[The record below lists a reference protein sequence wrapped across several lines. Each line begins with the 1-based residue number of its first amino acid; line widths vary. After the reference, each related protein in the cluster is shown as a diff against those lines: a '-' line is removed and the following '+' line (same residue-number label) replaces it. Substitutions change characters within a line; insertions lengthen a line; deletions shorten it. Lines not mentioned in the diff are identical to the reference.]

1 MKFLIGLFA
10 RLPLP
15 VNHAIGAWLGRLVYR
30 LSSRYRL
37 RIEANLAQYARDA
50 GLDAARLAALRRDS
64 VREAGK
70 GFTELAVA
78 WMAPVDAAYALV
90 KQCSGWEHVAAAQAR
105 GRGIIFV
112 TPHLG
117 CYDIAGRYLESRLPV
132 MALYRPPKARWLE
145 PVMQAGRVRGEGAT
159 AQANAGGVRALLKT
173 LKKAGNIIILPDQV
187 PAAEQGGEGIWADF
201 FGKPAYTMTLLARL
215 AQSTGATVL
224 FFYGERL
231 AGGTGYHVRIEPM
244 PEPFSEDKTVA
255 ARQTNAMV
263 EKLVRMA
270 PAQYLWGYNR
280 YKHPAGAPLPPD
292 ASAAAASSNPAAPSN
307 PRAPSA

>member
-15 VNHAIGAWLGRLVYR
+15 ANHAFGAWLGRLVHR
-30 LSSRYRL
+30 LSPRYRT
-37 RIEANLAQYARDA
+37 RIEANLSLYCKHA
-50 GLDAARLAALRRDS
+50 GLDASNQAALGAQA

-78 WMAPVDAAYALV
+78 WMAPVDEAYALV
-90 KQCSGWEHVAAAQAR
+90 RACTGWEHVEAALAR
-105 GRGIIFV
+105 GKGIIFV

-132 MALYRPPKARWLE
+132 LALYRPPKVKWLE

-159 AQANAGGVRALLKT
+159 AQANTGGVRTLLKT
-173 LKKAGNIIILPDQV
+173 LKQGGNIIVLPDQV
-187 PAAEQGGEGIWADF
+187 PAAEQGGEGVWVDF
-201 FGKPAYTMTLLARL
+201 FGKPAYTMTLLGRL
-215 AQSTGATVL
+215 ARSTDATVL
-224 FFYGERL
+224 YFFGERL
-231 AGGTGYHVRIEPM
+231 AGGKGYHVRIEPM
-244 PEPFSEDKTVA
+244 TEPYSEDKAVS

-263 EKLVRMA
+263 EKLVAMA

-280 YKHPAGAPLPPD
+280 YKHPAGAPLPPN
-292 ASAAAASSNPAAPSN
+292 SSSSPSPASSDS
-307 PRAPSA
+307 